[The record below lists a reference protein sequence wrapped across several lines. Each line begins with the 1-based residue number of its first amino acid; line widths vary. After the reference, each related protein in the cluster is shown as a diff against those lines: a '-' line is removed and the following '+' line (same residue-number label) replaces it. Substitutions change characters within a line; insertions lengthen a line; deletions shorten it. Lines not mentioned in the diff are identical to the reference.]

1 MKKRLILLTIFSVF
15 ILFGALGDERS
26 SLAAARGRFEKGD
39 FAYSRLLLEDFIRDY
54 PLSISLQEAR
64 LFLAL
69 SEYQLGQKP
78 EAMATLEKIPL
89 TALGEE
95 SHNSVLFWKGRIHL
109 ESGEVQPA
117 LDDLLM
123 AGDDWGSP
131 AQALSY
137 RILLGRAYLRAGSYN
152 LAVSTLEPLLASSSP
167 IQEKEA
173 LNFLVYALIQLGDWD
188 RVISTLGTREL
199 SPSQSLYLAEALLG
213 QGNFA
218 QAKNYYQN
226 LLTADLSLSVVAYQR
241 LFNAALEAG
250 DLAEAQSLITEA
262 ELNLGKEPEVLGDFW
277 RRIGIGAY
285 RRGDL
290 GTAENYLF
298 KIWFRRQ
305 NDLPRVVSVYYLSRL
320 LSETQRV
327 SEAVTVLQEYEQL
340 GGKLSQDALGLL
352 AKLHLDQGDFASAAK
367 VYRSLLETAPGDPQ
381 AGLWTYLLAWLA
393 SRQGESAQ
401 AISYLSSATAP
412 RESENLFA
420 QGLKLRAQELKKLGE
435 WEDASEAYGRYLAL
449 QPADPW
455 ANAESLSI
463 HFVQKRF
470 ALLLG
475 EAQKNSSYLADW
487 KATAPRAYFSHQY
500 QYGLALVSLGRYAEA
515 SRILAELE
523 TLGEIEEKL
532 LPYARFYRA
541 LSIFRLDGS
550 RWAESRNLW
559 DRIVR
564 ENPEHSLAAQSIFWS
579 GWMSLRGSDFGA
591 AESAFRR
598 HATHPQAQDRSGS
611 RYYLA
616 KALIGQ
622 GKGEEALSTLD
633 NLAKSSPP
641 TIWSPNALYDR
652 AEIFQ
657 NRQNWDQAL
666 REYASLHQRFPES
679 PLASEGLLQRAQ
691 LLMNLER
698 WPQAKAAYRD
708 FRQAH
713 PDSDFA
719 DMSFFQQA
727 LASKN
732 AGEDFEAILIL
743 TDLIDR
749 FPDSNYRGSALWEVA
764 GLYEK
769 QKNYL
774 VARDY
779 FKDLTEAFPSL
790 AQSLGVEA
798 KLRTIDLL
806 IAGFSEEEAQLQ
818 VAVAL
823 GERTATAEGRQAM
836 IDLSRLYIFG
846 QGDRLDTAK
855 SLLEEVL
862 DSGEQDRVLIPQA
875 QYLLGEYWYRQG
887 ELLEAGNAFYATVQM
902 RPQDQ
907 DLSAQALLRAAEM
920 IYLAGNPSQ
929 ARTLIAAL
937 QQNFPDTIWAQQG
950 AELLEEM

>member
-1 MKKRLILLTIFSVF
+1 
-15 ILFGALGDERS
+15 
-26 SLAAARGRFEKGD
+26 
-39 FAYSRLLLEDFIRDY
+39 
-54 PLSISLQEAR
+54 
-64 LFLAL
+64 
-69 SEYQLGQKP
+69 
-78 EAMATLEKIPL
+78 
-89 TALGEE
+89 
-95 SHNSVLFWKGRIHL
+95 
-109 ESGEVQPA
+109 
-117 LDDLLM
+117 
-123 AGDDWGSP
+123 
-131 AQALSY
+131 
-137 RILLGRAYLRAGSYN
+137 
-152 LAVSTLEPLLASSSP
+152 
-167 IQEKEA
+167 
-173 LNFLVYALIQLGDWD
+173 
-188 RVISTLGTREL
+188 
-199 SPSQSLYLAEALLG
+199 
-213 QGNFA
+213 
-218 QAKNYYQN
+218 
-226 LLTADLSLSVVAYQR
+226 
-241 LFNAALEAG
+241 
-250 DLAEAQSLITEA
+250 
-262 ELNLGKEPEVLGDFW
+262 
-277 RRIGIGAY
+277 
-285 RRGDL
+285 
-290 GTAENYLF
+290 
-298 KIWFRRQ
+298 
-305 NDLPRVVSVYYLSRL
+305 
-320 LSETQRV
+320 
-327 SEAVTVLQEYEQL
+327 
-340 GGKLSQDALGLL
+340 
-352 AKLHLDQGDFASAAK
+352 
-367 VYRSLLETAPGDPQ
+367 
-381 AGLWTYLLAWLA
+381 
-393 SRQGESAQ
+393 
-401 AISYLSSATAP
+401 
-412 RESENLFA
+412 
-420 QGLKLRAQELKKLGE
+420 
-435 WEDASEAYGRYLAL
+435 
-449 QPADPW
+449 
-455 ANAESLSI
+455 
-463 HFVQKRF
+463 
-470 ALLLG
+470 
-475 EAQKNSSYLADW
+475 
-487 KATAPRAYFSHQY
+487 
-500 QYGLALVSLGRYAEA
+500 LVSLGRYAEA